1 MSFEGQGVLAAV
13 TTPLDA
19 ANRVDVA
26 LLAQHSADLLR
37 RGLHGITLFGTTGEG
52 QSFTVAE
59 RSAALEGLLGRGIG
73 SGDLVV
79 GAGAAALGDAVFLTR
94 HALAQ
99 GCRRVLL
106 LPPFYFKDVSSA
118 GVVESIGQVIDAAGD
133 PGLRVI
139 LYHIPQVSGVSFD
152 DQAIATLRQRYGNVI
167 DGIKDSSGNL
177 DHSLALIR
185 NHPGLKVYVG
195 AEDTIGRARA
205 AGGAG
210 SICGLA
216 NIAPEQVRASY
227 DSEQDPDFGVLKDL
241 LRAVAGQPFVP
252 LLKAWVAACQGND
265 GWRRVRAPL
274 MAIDADV
281 KAALPRALLARTT
294 V

>member
-1 MSFEGQGVLAAV
+1 MPFEGQGVLAAV
-13 TTPLDA
+13 ATPLDA
-19 ANRVDVA
+19 ANRVDLL
-26 LLAQHSADLLR
+26 LLAQHSAELLR

-52 QSFTVAE
+52 PSFTLAE
-59 RSAALEGLLGRGIG
+59 RSATLEGLLARGIE
-73 SGDLVV
+73 SSELVV
-79 GAGAAALGDAVFLTR
+79 GTGAAALGDAVFLTR

-99 GCRRVLL
+99 GCRHVLL
-106 LPPFYFKDVSSA
+106 LPPFYFKGVSSA
-118 GVVESIGQVIDAAGD
+118 GVAEAIGQVIDAVGD
-133 PGLRVI
+133 PCLRVI
-139 LYHIPQVSGVSFD
+139 LYHIPQVSGVGFD
-152 DQAIATLRQRYGNVI
+152 DEAIATLRRRYGSVI
-167 DGIKDSSGNL
+167 DGIKDSSGSL

-216 NIAPEQVRASY
+216 NIAPEQVRVCF
-227 DSEQDPDFGVLKDL
+227 DSERDRDAGVLTEL
-241 LRAVAGQPFVP
+241 LKAVDGRPFVP
-252 LLKAWVAACQGND
+252 LLKAWLAACQGSD

-274 MAIDADV
+274 VAIGADAT
-281 KAALPRALLARTT
+281 AALPRALLSGAA

>member
-1 MSFEGQGVLAAV
+1 MPFEGEGVLAAV
-13 TTPLDA
+13 TTPLNA
-19 ANRVDVA
+19 ADRVDLP
-26 LLAQHSADLLR
+26 LLAQHCAELLR
-37 RGLHGITLFGTTGEG
+37 RGLHGVTLFGTTGEG
-52 QSFTVAE
+52 PSFTLAE
-59 RSAALEGLLGRGIG
+59 RSTTLDELLARGIE
-73 SGDLVV
+73 SSELVV
-79 GAGAAALGDAVFLTR
+79 GTGAAALGDAVFLTR

-106 LPPFYFKDVSSA
+106 LPPFYFKGVSSA
-118 GVVESIGQVIDAAGD
+118 GVAEAIGQVIDGAGD

-139 LYHIPQVSGVSFD
+139 LYHIPQVSGVGFD
-152 DQAIATLRQRYGNVI
+152 DAAITTLRQRYGNVI
-167 DGIKDSSGNL
+167 DGIKDSSGSL

-205 AGGAG
+205 AGAAG

-227 DSEQDPDFGVLKDL
+227 DNERDLESGVITEL
-241 LRAVAGQPFVP
+241 LRSIDGRPFVP
-252 LLKAWVAACQGND
+252 LLKAWLAACQGND

-274 MAIDADV
+274 VAMSADA
-281 KAALPRALLARTT
+281 AAGLPRGLLSGA
-294 V
+294 VV

>member
-1 MSFEGQGVLAAV
+1 MAFEGQGVLAAV

-52 QSFTVAE
+52 PSFTVDE
-59 RSAALEGLLGRGIG
+59 RSATLEGLLARGIE
-73 SGDLVV
+73 SSELVV
-79 GAGAAALGDAVFLTR
+79 GTGAAALGDAISLTR

-106 LPPFYFKDVSSA
+106 LPPFFFKGVSSA
-118 GVVESIGQVIDAAGD
+118 GVAEAIGQVIDAVGD
-133 PGLRVI
+133 SRLRVI
-139 LYHIPQVSGVSFD
+139 LYHIPQVSGVGFD
-152 DQAIATLRQRYGNVI
+152 DEAIATLRQRYGSVI

-185 NHPGLKVYVG
+185 NHPGLNVYVG

-227 DSEQDPDFGVLKDL
+227 DSARDPDSGVITAL
-241 LRAVAGQPFVP
+241 LRAVDGQSFVP

-274 MAIDADV
+274 VGIDAHAT
-281 KAALPRALLARTT
+281 AALPRALLSGAAA
-294 V
+294 

>member
-79 GAGAAALGDAVFLTR
+79 GAGAAALGDAISLTR

-133 PGLRVI
+133 PRLARHP
-139 LYHIPQVSGVSFD
+139 LSHSSGVRSEFRRPGDRDTASALRERDRRHQGQQREPRSFARAD
-152 DQAIATLRQRYGNVI
+152 PQSSRPKGLCGRRGHDWTRAGSGRCRIDLRACQHRARAGSCVLRQRTGPRLRRAK
-167 DGIKDSSGNL
+167 GSAAGRGRS
-177 DHSLALIR
+177 ALCAASQGMGR
-185 NHPGLKVYVG
+185 RLPGQRRM
-195 AEDTIGRARA
+195 APRTRA
-205 AGGAG
+205 AHGH
-210 SICGLA
+210 
-216 NIAPEQVRASY
+216 
-227 DSEQDPDFGVLKDL
+227 
-241 LRAVAGQPFVP
+241 
-252 LLKAWVAACQGND
+252 
-265 GWRRVRAPL
+265 
-274 MAIDADV
+274 
-281 KAALPRALLARTT
+281 
-294 V
+294 

>member
-1 MSFEGQGVLAAV
+1 MAFDGQGVLAAV

-19 ANRVDVA
+19 ANRIDVL

-52 QSFTVAE
+52 PSFTVAE
-59 RSAALEGLLGRGIG
+59 RSATLEGLLARGIE
-73 SGDLVV
+73 SSELVV
-79 GAGAAALGDAVFLTR
+79 GTGAAALGDAAYLTR

-106 LPPFYFKDVSSA
+106 VPPFYFKGVSSA
-118 GVVESIGQVIDAAGD
+118 GVADAIGAVIDEAGD

-139 LYHIPQVSGVSFD
+139 LYHIPQVSGVGFD
-152 DQAIATLRQRYGNVI
+152 DETIATLRQRYGSVI
-167 DGIKDSSGNL
+167 DGIKDSSGSL
-177 DHSLALIR
+177 EHSLGLIR
-185 NHPGLKVYVG
+185 KHAGLKVYVG

-216 NIAPEQVRASY
+216 NIAPEQVRACY
-227 DSEQDPDFGVLKDL
+227 DRAQDTETGVIVDL
-241 LRAVAGQPFVP
+241 LRAVNGQPFVP
-252 LLKAWVAACQGND
+252 LLKAWLAARQGND

-274 MAIDADV
+274 V
-281 KAALPRALLARTT
+281 AAGAEAAASLPHALLSAAA

>member
-1 MSFEGQGVLAAV
+1 MPFEGQGVLAAV
-13 TTPLDA
+13 TTPLDS

-79 GAGAAALGDAVFLTR
+79 GAGAAALGDAISLAR

-106 LPPFYFKDVSSA
+106 VPPFYFKDVSSA
-118 GVVESIGQVIDAAGD
+118 GVVDAIGQVIDAVDD

-139 LYHIPQVSGVSFD
+139 LYHIPQVSAVSFD
-152 DQAIATLRQRYGNVI
+152 DESISTLRQRYGSVI

-185 NHPGLKVYVG
+185 HHPGLNVYVG

-216 NIAPEQVRASY
+216 NIAPEQVRASF
-227 DSEQDPDFGVLKDL
+227 DSEQDPDAGVLKDL
-241 LRAVAGQPFVP
+241 LRAVVGQPFVP
-252 LLKAWVAACQGND
+252 FLKAWVATCQGND

-274 MAIDADV
+274 AAIDADV
-281 KAALPRALLARTT
+281 KTTLPRALLSGTT